1 VGPHALASHHI
12 SAANTKTTTT
22 STMRGRLRG
31 QRTHRLGRVD
41 DVVRPGGRPAPVA
54 DDVIT
59 AIRRA
64 ERDGLFD
71 AAAGCRLT
79 EGEAS
84 PLDVRFTGLVA
95 PVIEND
101 GNF

>member
-1 VGPHALASHHI
+1 VAADI
-12 SAANTKTTTT
+12 S
-22 STMRGRLRG
+22 G
-31 QRTHRLGRVD
+31 TH
-41 DVVRPGGRPAPVA
+41 VVRPGGRRAPIA

-79 EGEAS
+79 EGEAR
-84 PLDVRFTGLVA
+84 PPPDDRFVGLVTKIKRA
-95 PVIEND
+95 RWSKERMQLLMSLMVSK
-101 GNF
+101 